1 MMKKTNKYYA
11 AYGSNL
17 NLEQMAVRCPTARVV
32 AAATLKGYRLLFR
45 GGKRSSVATV
55 EPFDGGQVPIL
66 IWEITPGDETAL
78 DQYEGFPILYRK
90 ETIHVKMNGRDIDA
104 MIYIMNTE
112 CRPLGMPSPYYYS
125 VIRKG
130 YYDAGFDASVLCRAT
145 ENSMETEEVNA

>member
-1 MMKKTNKYYA
+1 MKKGNKLYI

-32 AAATLKGYRLLFR
+32 GAAALEGYRLLFR

-55 EPFDGGQVPIL
+55 EPYEGGKVPVL
-66 IWEITPGDETAL
+66 VWEITPRDEIAL

-90 ETIHVKMNGRDIDA
+90 ENVRVSMNGHNVDA
-104 MIYIMNTE
+104 MIYIMNNE

-130 YYDAGFDASVLCRAT
+130 YHDARFDASVLCRAT
-145 ENSMETEEVNA
+145 EDSMETDEVNA